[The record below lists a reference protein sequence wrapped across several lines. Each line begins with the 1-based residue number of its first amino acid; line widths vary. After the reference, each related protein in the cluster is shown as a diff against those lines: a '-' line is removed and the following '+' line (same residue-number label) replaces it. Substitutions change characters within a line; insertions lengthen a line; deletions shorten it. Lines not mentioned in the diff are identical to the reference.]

1 LDQLLEELENVI
13 EYLYCLEIR
22 KAMMK
27 WSEIVDP
34 IITVINIELDQG
46 TKNDIMSLLNI
57 VNATI
62 ENKDYILMADLLKYE
77 LLPILQHQ

>member
-1 LDQLLEELENVI
+1 LNQLFEELENVV

-27 WSEIVDP
+27 WSEVVDP
-34 IITVINIELDQG
+34 IITVLNSELDQG
-46 TKNDIMSLLNI
+46 IKNDIMSLLNI

-62 ENKDYILMADLLKYE
+62 ENKDYILMADLIKYE
-77 LLPILQHQ
+77 LLPILQRQ